1 MAQGDEPKGEPK
13 YMSEFQESANT
24 NTTGTPRWVGLAVV
38 VLGGI
43 SLLGLGVGLSAL
55 NQARSVEQSTQ
66 ATVKQANEAL
76 AQRLAKADEINQQM
90 QSDVKVVTDRL
101 KLTQSELIAARKQN
115 KNATTAV
122 DQKVTSL
129 ATSVKAE
136 LATKA
141 NADDVNKLNGDV
153 TGVKTDLDATKNSIQ
168 MARSEMGTLIA
179 RNHDEIDQLRRMG
192 QRDYFE
198 FTVQRKGGAT
208 KVGTIQI
215 ELKDTN
221 TRKNRYTINVLADD
235 NSFEKKDR
243 SVNEPIFFYTGG
255 TQGHQVNR
263 HGIPERTEGRGGSGL
278 GQHSNAWAVSEF
290 CRSYASIPWEHSK
303 IGRIPENPPFFDDVH
318 PGIKI
323 GRKKS

>member
-1 MAQGDEPKGEPK
+1 
-13 YMSEFQESANT
+13 MSDFLESSNT
-24 NTTGTPRWVGLAVV
+24 STTGTPRWVGLAVGL
-38 VLGGI
+38 LGGI
-43 SLLGLGVGLSAL
+43 SLLSLGVGWSAL
-55 NQARSVEQSTQ
+55 NQAKSIEQATQ
-66 ATVKQANEAL
+66 ASVKQSNDAL
-76 AQRLAKADEINQQM
+76 AQRLAKEDEINQQL
-90 QSDVKVVTDRL
+90 QSDLKVVTD
-101 KLTQSELIAARKQN
+101 KLNVTHADLVTARNQN

-136 LATKA
+136 LAAKA
-141 NADDVNKLNGDV
+141 NSDDVNKLNGDV
-153 TGVKTDLDATKNSIQ
+153 NGVKTDLDATKNSIQ

-208 KVGTIQI
+208 KVGAIQI

-221 TRKNRYTINVLADD
+221 TKKNRYTINVLADD

-255 TQGHQVNR
+255 NRTALELVVNKVTKSTAT
-263 HGIPERTEGRGGSGL
+263 GYL
-278 GQHSNAWAVSEF
+278 
-290 CRSYASIPWEHSK
+290 SIP
-303 IGRIPENPPFFDDVH
+303 
-318 PGIKI
+318 
-323 GRKKS
+323 KSAGATSASTATSGQ

>member
-1 MAQGDEPKGEPK
+1 MKF
-13 YMSEFQESANT
+13 MSDFQDSAIAHS
-24 NTTGTPRWVGLAVV
+24 TGTPRWVGLAVG
-38 VLGGI
+38 VLGGV
-43 SLLGLGVGLSAL
+43 SLLGLGLGWSAL
-55 NQARSVEQSTQ
+55 NQAKSTEQTTQ
-66 ATVKQANEAL
+66 ASVKQSNDAL
-76 AQRLAKADEINQQM
+76 TQRLAKEDEINQQL
-90 QSDVKVVTDRL
+90 QSDLKVVTDKL
-101 KLTQSELIAARKQN
+101 KVTHADLVTARAQN
-115 KNATTAV
+115 KNATVAV
-122 DQKVTSL
+122 DQKVNNL

-141 NADDVNKLNGDV
+141 STEDINKINGDM
-153 TGVKTDLDATKNSIQ
+153 TGVKGDLDATKNSIQ

-221 TRKNRYTINVLADD
+221 TKKNRYTINVLADD

-255 TQGHQVNR
+255 NRTALELVVNKVTKTTAT
-263 HGIPERTEGRGGSGL
+263 GYL
-278 GQHSNAWAVSEF
+278 
-290 CRSYASIPWEHSK
+290 SIPKAAGATSASTATS
-303 IGRIPENPPFFDDVH
+303 GQQ
-318 PGIKI
+318 
-323 GRKKS
+323 

>member
-1 MAQGDEPKGEPK
+1 
-13 YMSEFQESANT
+13 MSEFQDSA
-24 NTTGTPRWVGLAVV
+24 NTTGTPRWVGLALAA
-38 VLGGI
+38 LGGI
-43 SLLGLGVGLSAL
+43 SLLGLGVGWSAL
-55 NQARSVEQSTQ
+55 NQAKSVEQTTVAS
-66 ATVKQANEAL
+66 VKQSTDAV
-76 AQRLAKADEINQQM
+76 AQRLAREEEINQQL
-90 QSDVKVVTDRL
+90 QSDLKVVTDKL
-101 KLTQSELIAARKQN
+101 KVTHADLVAARNQN

-122 DQKVTSL
+122 DQKVTNL

-141 NADDVNKLNGDV
+141 NSDDVNKLNGDV
-153 TGVKTDLDATKNSIQ
+153 NGVKTDLDATKNSIQ

-208 KVGTIQI
+208 KVGSIQI

-221 TRKNRYTINVLADD
+221 TKKNRYTINVLADD

-255 TQGHQVNR
+255 TRQAIELVVNKVTKTSAT
-263 HGIPERTEGRGGSGL
+263 GYL
-278 GQHSNAWAVSEF
+278 
-290 CRSYASIPWEHSK
+290 SIPKAAGTASASTATS
-303 IGRIPENPPFFDDVH
+303 GQ
-318 PGIKI
+318 
-323 GRKKS
+323 

>member
-1 MAQGDEPKGEPK
+1 VEKTFGEADAHSHGTGRKAKGETK

-24 NTTGTPRWVGLAVV
+24 TATPRWVGLAVAL
-38 VLGGI
+38 LGGI
-43 SLLGLGVGLSAL
+43 SLLGLGVSWSAL
-55 NQARSVEQSTQ
+55 NQTKSIEQSTQ
-66 ATVKQANEAL
+66 AVRQANEAL
-76 AQRLAKADEINQQM
+76 TQRVAKADEINQQL
-90 QSDVKVVTDRL
+90 QSDVRVVTDKL
-101 KLTQSELIAARKQN
+101 KVTQTVLIAARKQN

-122 DQKVTSL
+122 DQKVTNL

-141 NADDVNKLNGDV
+141 NTDDVNKLNGDV
-153 TGVKTDLDATKNSIQ
+153 TGVRTDLDAAKSSIQ

-198 FTVQRKGGAT
+198 FTVQRKSGAT

-215 ELKDTN
+215 QLKDTN
-221 TRKNRYTINVLADD
+221 TKKNRYTINVLADD

-255 TQGHQVNR
+255 TRQAIELVVNKVTKSTAT
-263 HGIPERTEGRGGSGL
+263 GYMSMPKATAATSASTATP
-278 GQHSNAWAVSEF
+278 GQ
-290 CRSYASIPWEHSK
+290 
-303 IGRIPENPPFFDDVH
+303 
-318 PGIKI
+318 
-323 GRKKS
+323 

>member
-1 MAQGDEPKGEPK
+1 
-13 YMSEFQESANT
+13 MSEFQESANT
-24 NTTGTPRWVGLAVV
+24 NTTGTPRWVGLAVA

-76 AQRLAKADEINQQM
+76 AQRLAKADDINQQM

-221 TRKNRYTINVLADD
+221 TKKNRYTINVLADD

-255 TQGHQVNR
+255 TRAAIELVVNKVTKSTAT
-263 HGIPERTEGRGGSGL
+263 GYMSVPKPAAGAASASTATSG
-278 GQHSNAWAVSEF
+278 Q
-290 CRSYASIPWEHSK
+290 
-303 IGRIPENPPFFDDVH
+303 
-318 PGIKI
+318 
-323 GRKKS
+323 